1 MESRTARLFIRISA
15 ILTLIF
21 LYAPI
26 VIIIIYAFNSSALE
40 TWPPQG
46 FTTRWITM
54 AWSDP
59 EVRSALITSL
69 KAAAGATSIALL
81 LGATAA
87 FAVHRFQFF
96 GRNTISFA
104 LVLPIALPGVITGL
118 ALNSAIGFGHA
129 LFGLQFSLFTIIVGH
144 ATFCIVVVYNNVVA
158 RLRRTPTS
166 LVEASMDLGGN
177 GWQTFRLVSFPAI
190 ATALVAGALLAFA
203 LSMDEIIVTTFTAG
217 GEVTLPIWIYTQIGR
232 GRALPQVN
240 AVALFLLILSLIPVY
255 IAQRLTE
262 GEGTG
267 RGTGGAT
274 TGSEKPSAAM
284 AGSAELTAG

>member
-1 MESRTARLFIRISA
+1 MESRSARILIRLSA
-15 ILTLIF
+15 VLTLVF

-26 VIIIIYAFNSSALE
+26 LIIVIYAFNRSPLE

-46 FTTRWITM
+46 FTTRWVAM
-54 AWSDP
+54 AWSNP
-59 EVRSALITSL
+59 EVRSALWASL
-69 KAAAGATSIALL
+69 KAAAGATSISVL

-87 FAVHRFQFF
+87 FAVHRFRFF

-118 ALNSAIGFGHA
+118 ALNSAIGFGHD
-129 LFGLQFSLFTIIVGH
+129 LFGLQFSLLTIIIGH

-177 GWQTFRLVSFPAI
+177 GWQTFRLVTFPAI
-190 ATALVAGALLAFA
+190 STALVAGALLAFA

-255 IAQRLTE
+255 VAQRLTE

-267 RGTGGAT
+267 RGGGAAT
-274 TGSEKPSAAM
+274 TGSRDRGSNVAR
-284 AGSAELTAG
+284 SAELTAG